1 MLLELHILGTVQI
14 HAAGHEFP
22 VGEPR
27 QQTAL
32 AALSID
38 AGRTVLVDTLVDRV
52 WGDAPPRQARRS
64 LQAHIARIRRSLAQ
78 AAAAAG
84 GGQDQPLV
92 RDAGGYRLDV
102 DPHRVDL
109 LRFRALLES
118 ARPAEIDDHVRAA
131 SLRAA
136 LGLWRGDP
144 LSGPTGSWAERIRHS
159 VRAEYVD
166 AVVAWAAAEI
176 RIGNA
181 DAVLGRLTELA
192 DEHPLLE
199 TATATLMR
207 ALYAAGRA
215 AEALRRYDHIRRG
228 LRDELGAD
236 PGPRLRAVHEAVL
249 RHDLPLA
256 TAARTVPAQ
265 LPADVAAFT
274 GRAGELAELDGLLGG
289 MLDTTA
295 GGSTIVCVTGTAG
308 VGKTALAVHWATR
321 VLDRFPDGQLYVDL
335 RGYDPERPVAPADA
349 LAAFLTALG
358 VDATQI
364 PLRLDV
370 RAARC
375 RSELAGRRMLIML
388 DNAASVD
395 QLRPLLPGGSTCL
408 VVVTSRDSLAGLIA
422 LHGARRV
429 ALEQLPA
436 PDAIALLRRLIGPRV
451 DDEPGAS
458 AALAQRCARLP
469 LALRL
474 AAELAVSRPSGTL
487 ADLLAELHERQRAL
501 DLLSAGSDQRAA
513 VRAVFSW
520 SLQHLEPAA
529 AHAFAMLG
537 LHPAATFDAY
547 ALAALVDV
555 ALDEVRSLLDALVR
569 AHLVEATGVQRYRMH
584 DLLRAY
590 AASLAGEPAQAR
602 AAIGRL
608 LDHYL
613 GVAAAAMDRLYPG
626 EARRRPAVPQRT
638 TAAPDLADPA
648 AARDWLDAEL
658 PTLVALAAHGVAHG
672 WQDHAVRLSATLF
685 RYLDGGHGIAGLTI
699 HGHARDAARDIGD
712 RAGEARALN
721 ALATLHIQAGRQD
734 LATAQLAEAFRL
746 HAAEDDPVGQA
757 GVLGN
762 LGSIDE
768 RASRYAAAAKH
779 YAHALARFRDA
790 DDQTGQAHA
799 LTRLGTVETRLGRH
813 DAATTH
819 LGRALELHRRAGHEF
834 GVAWALTG
842 LGELTAAA
850 GNPAAAAD
858 LCRQAI
864 SLFRRLGHRTSEGW
878 AIYGLAGTE
887 TQRGR
892 PANATRLHEQA
903 LRLFREYG
911 EVDGQVWSLNGLG
924 EASHAAGHE
933 APARAHHASA
943 LAAAL
948 RTNVADQ
955 QARAH
960 RGIARSHRSDA
971 ELARVHYRQAAELYG
986 QLGMPAAQDVRAELA
1001 ALPDDVTD

>member
-274 GRAGELAELDGLLGG
+274 GRAGELAELDGLSAACS
-289 MLDTTA
+289 TPPRA
-295 GGSTIVCVTGTAG
+295 ASTIVCVTGTAG
-308 VGKTALAVHWATR
+308 VGKTALAVHWAHR
-321 VLDRFPDGQLYVDL
+321 VRDRFPDGQLYVDL
-335 RGYDPERPVAPADA
+335 RGYDPEQPVAPADA
-349 LAAFLTALG
+349 LAAFLHRARRG
-358 VDATQI
+358 RRRRSRS
-364 PLRLDV
+364 RLDE
-370 RAARC
+370 RAARY
-375 RSELAGRRMLIML
+375 RSELAGRRMLVVL
-388 DNAASVD
+388 DNAATVD
-395 QLRPLLPGGSTCL
+395 QVRPLLPGGSTC
-408 VVVTSRDSLAGLIA
+408 AGRG
-422 LHGARRV
+422 HQPGQPRRPRRPARGPAGRTRPAARAPTRV
-429 ALEQLPA
+429 
-436 PDAIALLRRLIGPRV
+436 ALLRRLIGPRV
-451 DDEPGAS
+451 DAEPGCRGRAG
-458 AALAQRCARLP
+458 AAVRPAAARP
-469 LALRL
+469 AGRRR
-474 AAELAVSRPSGTL
+474 ARRVPARPARWPSCVAELR
-487 ADLLAELHERQRAL
+487 DRAARAWTC
-501 DLLSAGSDQRAA
+501 SARGGDQRAA

-520 SLQHLEPAA
+520 SLRHLRAGGRPRVRAARPA
-529 AHAFAMLG
+529 
-537 LHPAATFDAY
+537 PRRRRSTPTRWPRSPTSP
-547 ALAALVDV
+547 
-555 ALDEVRSLLDALVR
+555 LDGARPLLDALVR
-569 AHLVEATGVQRYRMH
+569 AHLVAGDRRRPV
-584 DLLRAY
+584 RACTTCCAPY
-590 AASLAGEPAQAR
+590 AASLAGERRPRRAPRSAACSTTTSPSPRRRWTGCTPA
-602 AAIGRL
+602 
-608 LDHYL
+608 
-613 GVAAAAMDRLYPG
+613 
-626 EARRRPAVPQRT
+626 EARRRPAVAPAHHRGAGPRRSGRRAGLAGRRAAQPGGARRRT
-638 TAAPDLADPA
+638 ASRTAGP
-648 AARDWLDAEL
+648 
-658 PTLVALAAHGVAHG
+658 
-672 WQDHAVRLSATLF
+672 DHAVRLSATCS
-685 RYLDGGHGIAGLTI
+685 
-699 HGHARDAARDIGD
+699 
-712 RAGEARALN
+712 
-721 ALATLHIQAGRQD
+721 ATS
-734 LATAQLAEAFRL
+734 T
-746 HAAEDDPVGQA
+746 
-757 GVLGN
+757 
-762 LGSIDE
+762 
-768 RASRYAAAAKH
+768 
-779 YAHALARFRDA
+779 
-790 DDQTGQAHA
+790 
-799 LTRLGTVETRLGRH
+799 
-813 DAATTH
+813 
-819 LGRALELHRRAGHEF
+819 
-834 GVAWALTG
+834 
-842 LGELTAAA
+842 
-850 GNPAAAAD
+850 
-858 LCRQAI
+858 
-864 SLFRRLGHRTSEGW
+864 
-878 AIYGLAGTE
+878 AGTAS
-887 TQRGR
+887 
-892 PANATRLHEQA
+892 PA
-903 LRLFREYG
+903 
-911 EVDGQVWSLNGLG
+911 
-924 EASHAAGHE
+924 
-933 APARAHHASA
+933 
-943 LAAAL
+943 
-948 RTNVADQ
+948 
-955 QARAH
+955 
-960 RGIARSHRSDA
+960 
-971 ELARVHYRQAAELYG
+971 
-986 QLGMPAAQDVRAELA
+986 
-1001 ALPDDVTD
+1001 